1 MSILRGVCIFLRN
14 ANYTGQCHYVNH
26 FNGITTAALRN
37 LNEFDTFIRYPL
49 AVEIIKRVKALQEAT
64 LDKIVSARK
73 PFGLPTAAKPIE
85 NGDVTLRYRNGKG
98 PFDRSRV
105 TAGKGMI
112 DKWKIIIS
120 RLTAEHAGQPDKNG
134 QFRVLSTMEELGP
147 GEVCSETYLVACAF
161 ETKVEADNY
170 MNYLKTKFARF
181 LILQIAMTQQISRLT
196 FSYVPVQ
203 DFKERWTDKKL
214 YDKYK
219 LTSEEVGFIEKMIK
233 EIK

>member
-1 MSILRGVCIFLRN
+1 
-14 ANYTGQCHYVNH
+14 
-26 FNGITTAALRN
+26 
-37 LNEFDTFIRYPL
+37 
-49 AVEIIKRVKALQEAT
+49 VKALQEAT

-85 NGDVTLRYRNGKG
+85 NGDVTLRCRNGKG